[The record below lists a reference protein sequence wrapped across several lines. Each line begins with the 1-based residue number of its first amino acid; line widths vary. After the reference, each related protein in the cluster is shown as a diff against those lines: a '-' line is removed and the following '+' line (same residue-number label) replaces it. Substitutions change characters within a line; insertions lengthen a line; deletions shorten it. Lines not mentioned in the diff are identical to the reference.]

1 MQGLPVGDW
10 QFWVVSLLA
19 LVSAAAVFRTVLPR
33 KKRDSAACRGCP
45 TAEGGEGADGAS
57 KPKRVELTIGGK
69 RVRGS

>member
-1 MQGLPVGDW
+1 MQGLPIDDW

-19 LVSAAAVFRTVLPR
+19 LAAAFAVLRTVLPR

-45 TAEGGEGADGAS
+45 TAEGGDGSGAGS
-57 KPKRVELTIGGK
+57 KPRRVELTIGGK